1 MPLSVELRA
10 VNLGTRAERFSQGK
24 KLRQHVARERHADLK
39 GVGSRNAVA
48 ILAESDA
55 ERVPELVPERYARM
69 MQNPF
74 AFLRGAAAVMAADLA
89 HQPVPG
95 IKVQAGGDS
104 HLMNFGAFITP
115 EDNILFD
122 VNDFDETIAGVDFTV
137 DLKRLAASVAVA
149 VLANG
154 ESKNRARAMAAAS
167 VSAYR
172 KHMFNLLN
180 LSPLEIWHS
189 RIDLE
194 EQLKLISNKALRRK
208 LTTII
213 SKARGEGLEKDD
225 NFPRL
230 ITGSEL
236 RIADKPPAIFHLD
249 PSTHLAHKLDINR
262 IFAMYRDC
270 LGTDRR
276 HILDRHK
283 IVDLAFK
290 AVGVG
295 SVGTYCYI
303 ALLMTGD
310 SEPLFLQLKQAQR
323 SVLERL
329 GGGIAYVGHQ
339 GRRVVEG
346 QQMMQ
351 AASDIFLGY
360 TQDDETGRQFYVRTL
375 KNHRLGGISEIS
387 ELEALSD
394 YARVCGRT
402 LARAHARSGDPALI
416 AGYMGKSETMDDA
429 LASFAIAYAG
439 QTAIDHAALVKAKS
453 NRDKKKLK
461 LVAA

>member
-1 MPLSVELRA
+1 MPLSVELRD
-10 VNLGTRAERFSQGK
+10 VSLGTRAERFK
-24 KLRQHVARERHADLK
+24 KAKELRRNVSREAHADLK
-39 GVGSRNAVA
+39 DLGSRSAVA
-48 ILAESDA
+48 ILAESDPD
-55 ERVPELVPERYARM
+55 RVPELVPERYKRM
-69 MQNPF
+69 MENPF

-89 HQPVPG
+89 HQPVTG

-104 HLMNFGAFITP
+104 HLMNFGAFVTP

-122 VNDFDETIAGVDFTV
+122 VNDFDEALPAVDFTV
-137 DLKRLAASVAVA
+137 DLKRLAASAVVAS
-149 VLANG
+149 LANG
-154 ESKNRARAMAAAS
+154 GTNKRARALAATTVA
-167 VSAYR
+167 AYR
-172 KHMFNLLN
+172 KHIFGLLN

-194 EQLKLISNKALRRK
+194 KELKSIGNKALQRK
-208 LTTII
+208 LTTVIG
-213 SKARGEGLEKDD
+213 KARGEGLEKDD
-225 NFPRL
+225 NFPHL
-230 ITGSEL
+230 VSGSEL
-236 RIADKPPAIFHLD
+236 RIADKPPTIFHLD
-249 PSTHLAHKLDINR
+249 PKANAAHKIDTER
-262 IFAMYRDC
+262 VFALYREC
-270 LGTDRR
+270 LNADRR

-283 IVDLAFK
+283 IIDLVFK

-295 SVGTYCYI
+295 SVGTFCCV

-310 SEPLFLQLKQAQR
+310 GEPLFLQLKQAQR

-329 GGGIAYVGHQ
+329 GAGIAYEGHQ

-360 TQDDETGRQFYVRTL
+360 TQDEASGRQFYVRTL

-387 ELEALSD
+387 EAQALSD

-402 LARAHARSGDPALI
+402 LARSHARSGDPAMI
-416 AGYMGKSETMDDA
+416 AGYMGKGEAIDDA
-429 LASFAIAYAG
+429 IASFAIAYAE
-439 QTAIDHAALVKAKS
+439 QTVADHAALVKAKT
-453 NRDKKKLK
+453 NRDAKKLK